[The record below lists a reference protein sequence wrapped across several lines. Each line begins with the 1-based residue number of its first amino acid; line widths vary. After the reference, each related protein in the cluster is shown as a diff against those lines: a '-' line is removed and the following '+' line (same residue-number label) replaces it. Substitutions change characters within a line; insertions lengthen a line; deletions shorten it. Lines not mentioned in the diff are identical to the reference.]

1 MSNEKLL
8 DFRAKEYEF
17 LKTNIGKKFYA
28 MMNAHGTVW
37 AQEYNEN
44 VSPKKLEVLT
54 EQSDRAKATFREEL
68 DKLIDKANMYDKFR
82 AEVSILSAK
91 IDQSADIH
99 EHLDLMI
106 EKANMYD
113 GLCK

>member
-8 DFRAKEYEF
+8 DFRVKEYEF
-17 LKTNIGKKFYA
+17 YKTAIGNRFFT
-28 MMNAHGTVW
+28 MMNAHANLW

-44 VSPKKLEVLT
+44 VSTKKLEVLSA
-54 EQSDRAKATFREEL
+54 QSDLAKATFREEL
-68 DKLIDKANMYDKFR
+68 DKLIDKANLYDKLHG
-82 AEVSILSAK
+82 EVSILSAK

-106 EKANMYD
+106 EKSNKYD